1 MSDFTDIY
9 KEYLILQYYGKEKA
23 TAEMEL
29 YASEFENVFNFL
41 NAFLNEFDLDQATG
55 DRLDLIG
62 KIVGQPRFIA
72 GGVPKFFF
80 GFDGNAQSLAYGQ
93 GRWRLASDTLADS
106 ALMTDGQY
114 KFALKAKIAKNSVSA
129 KVITDDDREGM
140 QTTISRLFDK
150 RAYVV
155 DNLDMT
161 MTLNI
166 DDDYPS
172 DDVDLLVN
180 AGLLPNPM
188 GVEFIINYVPVV
200 P

>member
-9 KEYLILQYYGKEKA
+9 KEYLILQYYDKPNA
-23 TAEMEL
+23 TAEMES
-29 YASEFENVFNFL
+29 YISEFENVFNFL
-41 NAFLNEFDLDQATG
+41 NSFLSEFDIDQASG
-55 DRLDLIG
+55 DRLDKIG
-62 KIVGQPRFIA
+62 KIVGLMRVVE
-72 GGVPKFFF
+72 GGVPKKFF

-93 GRWRLASDTLADS
+93 GRWRKSGDTLADS
-106 ALMTDGQY
+106 STMNDGQY
-114 KFALKAKIAKNSVSA
+114 RFAIKAKIAKNTVSA
-129 KVITDDDREGM
+129 KVITDDGREGM
-140 QTTISRLFDK
+140 QSIISRLFEK

-180 AGLLPNPM
+180 AGLLPNPQ
-188 GVEFIINYVPVV
+188 GVNFIINYIPVV

>member
-9 KEYLILQYYGKEKA
+9 KEFLILQYYDKPNA
-23 TAEMEL
+23 VAEIEA
-29 YASEFENVFNFL
+29 YSSEFENVFDFL
-41 NAFLNEFDLDQATG
+41 KQFLQEFDIDQATG
-55 DRLDLIG
+55 NRLDLIG
-62 KIVGQPRFIA
+62 KIVGVPRFIA
-72 GGVPKFFF
+72 GGIPKNFF
-80 GFDGNAQSLAYGQ
+80 GFQGDPQSLAYGE
-93 GRWRLASDTLADS
+93 GRWRVLSDTLADS
-106 ALMTDGQY
+106 ALMNDGQY
-114 KFALKAKIAKNSVSA
+114 RFAIKAKIAKNTVSA

-140 QTTISRLFDK
+140 QSIISRLFDK

-166 DDDYPS
+166 DDDYSS

-180 AGLLPNPM
+180 ANLLPNPQ
-188 GVEFIINYVPVV
+188 GVRFIINYIPVV